1 MSHFIVKQPGLLT
14 LIQDQ
19 GRYGAHNLGLTNGGP
34 LDPLAFDWA
43 NRLLGND
50 VNDTCLEVS
59 FGGLTL
65 ESQVESSIA
74 ITGAELSC
82 KINGK
87 VIEQWRSHVIHKND
101 LLEFGYATAGVRAY
115 LAVSGGFQIAPSF
128 GSSATVVREKVGG
141 LNGDKLQAGDKLP
154 CAARSTN
161 GVLSVAEA
169 DRPQYAI
176 QNGTQAVLRVVLG
189 YQHQAFELLEQLK
202 FFSFDYKVT
211 DRSDRMGFR
220 LEGESIHTDMV
231 GMLSEGICHGAI
243 QIPADGQPIVL
254 MNDRQTIGGYPKI
267 GSMIP
272 IDTAKLAQLKPGS
285 SIKFE
290 KISLEDA
297 HNIHTL
303 HQFRYRNSSPLNH

>member
-1 MSHFIVKQPGLLT
+1 MNCFIVKQPGLLT
-14 LIQDQ
+14 LIQDR

-43 NRLLGND
+43 NRLLGNGI
-50 VNDTCLEVS
+50 NDTCLEVS

-65 ESQVESSIA
+65 ESQVDSSIA
-74 ITGAELSC
+74 ITGAEVSC

-87 VIEQWRSHVIHKND
+87 MIEQWQSHTIKKND
-101 LLEFGYATAGVRAY
+101 LLEFGYVTAGVRAY
-115 LAVSGGFQIAPSF
+115 LAVSGGFKVPPSF

-141 LNGDKLQAGDKLP
+141 LSGDKLQTGDELP
-154 CAARSTN
+154 CKTGSTN
-161 GVLSVAEA
+161 SCLSVAET
-169 DRPQYAI
+169 DRPRYGNQAI
-176 QNGTQAVLRVVLG
+176 LRIVLG
-189 YQHQAFELLEQLK
+189 YQQQAFEPLEQLK
-202 FFSFDYKVT
+202 FFSSNYQVT

-220 LEGESIHTDMV
+220 LEGEAIHTEMV

-267 GSMIP
+267 GSVIP
-272 IDTAKLAQLKPGS
+272 IDTAKLAQLQPGS

-290 KISLEDA
+290 EISLEDA
-297 HNIHTL
+297 HNIHIL
-303 HQFRYRNSSPLNH
+303 HQSRYQNSAPLNH

>member
-1 MSHFIVKQPGLLT
+1 MNSFIVKQPGLLT

-43 NRLLGND
+43 NRLLGNNISD
-50 VNDTCLEVS
+50 SCLEVS
-59 FGGLTL
+59 FGGLAL
-65 ESQVESSIA
+65 ESQVDSAIA
-74 ITGAELSC
+74 ITGAEVSC

-87 VIEQWRSHVIHKND
+87 VIEQWRSHAIKKND
-101 LLEFGYATAGVRAY
+101 LLEFGYATAGMRAY

-141 LNGDKLQAGDKLP
+141 LNGDKLQTGDELP
-154 CAARSTN
+154 CASGIIN
-161 GVLSVAEA
+161 NCLSVAPA
-169 DRPQYAI
+169 DCPQYG
-176 QNGTQAVLRVVLG
+176 NQAVLRVVLG
-189 YQHQAFELLEQLK
+189 YQQQAFEPLEQLK
-202 FFSFDYKVT
+202 FFSCDYRVT

-220 LEGESIHTDMV
+220 LEGETIHTDMV

-243 QIPADGQPIVL
+243 QIPADGQPIIL

-267 GSMIP
+267 GSVIP
-272 IDTAKLAQLKPGS
+272 IDTARLSQLLPGS

-297 HNIHTL
+297 HNAHIL
-303 HQFRYRNSSPLNH
+303 HQFRYQNSTLLTH

>member
-1 MSHFIVKQPGLLT
+1 MSYFLVKQPGLLT

-50 VNDTCLEVS
+50 INDTCLEVS

-65 ESQVESSIA
+65 ESQVDSSIA

-101 LLEFGYATAGVRAY
+101 LLEFGYVTAGVRAY

-141 LNGDKLQAGDKLP
+141 LNGDKLQAGDELP
-154 CAARSTN
+154 CAATSTT

-169 DRPQYAI
+169 DRPQYGI

-189 YQHQAFELLEQLK
+189 YQHQAFEPLERFK

-220 LEGESIHTDMV
+220 LEGEPVHTDMV

-272 IDTAKLAQLKPGS
+272 IDTARLAQLKPGS

-290 KISLEDA
+290 EISLEDA

-303 HQFRYRNSSPLNH
+303 HQSRYRNSSPLNH

>member
-19 GRYGAHNLGLTNGGP
+19 GRYGAHDLGLTNGGP
-34 LDPLAFDWA
+34 LDPMAFDWA

-50 VNDTCLEVS
+50 INDTCLEVS
-59 FGGLTL
+59 FGGLIL
-65 ESQVESSIA
+65 ESQVDSSIA

-87 VIEQWRSHVIHKND
+87 VIEQWRSHAIHKND

-141 LNGDKLQAGDKLP
+141 LNGDKLQAGDELP
-154 CAARSTN
+154 CAAKSTN
-161 GVLSVAEA
+161 SCLSVAEA
-169 DRPQYAI
+169 DRPQY
-176 QNGTQAVLRVVLG
+176 GTQYSKQATLRVVLG
-189 YQHQAFELLEQLK
+189 YQHQAFESLEQLK

-220 LEGESIHTDMV
+220 LEGEAIHTDMV

-272 IDTAKLAQLKPGS
+272 IDTARLAQLQPGS

-290 KISLEDA
+290 EISLEDA

-303 HQFRYRNSSPLNH
+303 HQFRYQNSSPLNH